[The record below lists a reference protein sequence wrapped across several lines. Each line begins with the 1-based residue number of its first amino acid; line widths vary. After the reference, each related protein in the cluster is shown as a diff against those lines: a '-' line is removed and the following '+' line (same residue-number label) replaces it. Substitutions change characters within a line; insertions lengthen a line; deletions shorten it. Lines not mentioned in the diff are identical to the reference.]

1 MDRVGRRVTPG
12 RIPGSRVRP
21 DRPCDRFAPVPVP
34 APGCGR
40 RTLSAGVNPLPV
52 SPGLY
57 AASEIRRSA
66 MTDVPV
72 GAGTRPG
79 DRHRPGCSTGPDS
92 APARRLVRFR
102 APVPGRRS
110 GEPDSAHTARR
121 DPSRTRPDHRRAHRA
136 VRRSPPRQL
145 ATSPPAPG
153 GTQTSDDHPDANHN
167 RIGCER
173 GPDHGE
179 CPQDVPG
186 RSRLVIC

>member
-72 GAGTRPG
+72 GAGTRQG

-92 APARRLVRFR
+92 AL
-102 APVPGRRS
+102 
-110 GEPDSAHTARR
+110 TARR